1 MFNTKGNQKPTAS
14 NKKKGS
20 AQDSF
25 FSKLPFVK
33 RKPVTF
39 GDKIRAMKKKA
50 DKKAKK
56 YTKKI
61 IYAKANNKKRYYR
74 QIVLAPRIMDFTI
87 SVLFVLVVFVLFFI
101 KAKHPNF
108 LEGFFSEEI

>member
-1 MFNTKGNQKPTAS
+1 MVNRNKTQKPVAS
-14 NKKKGS
+14 NKKKGNTQS
-20 AQDSF
+20 SF
-25 FSKLPFVK
+25 WAKLPFVK

-101 KAKHPNF
+101 KAKHPKF
-108 LEGFFSEEI
+108 LEGFFDEV